1 MYKKGH
7 YGAAL
12 TAYAPVGMGALAV
25 GFDVAAVGGAVVAVG
40 LSMVPDV
47 DQKLSNIPHRGPTH
61 TVRFVVGVAVVTGIL
76 GGVLGLTVTSQWSL
90 VAGTGVYMALVGG
103 ITIGSHIAADALT
116 PMGVTPFG
124 DDRHY
129 SYDLW
134 NADSTIGNY
143 ALLGLGI
150 FSTAIALVV
159 GAELNGLFGLYLL

>member
-25 GFDVAAVGGAVVAVG
+25 GFEVAAVGGAVLSVG
-40 LSMVPDV
+40 LAMVPDW
-47 DQKLSNIPHRGPTH
+47 DQKLPNVSHRGPTH
-61 TVRFVVGVAVVTGIL
+61 TVRFAIGVAAVTGLL
-76 GGVLGLTVTSQWSL
+76 GGALGLTVTSQWFL

-103 ITIGSHIAADALT
+103 LTIGSHIAADALT

-124 DDRHY
+124 DNRHY

-134 NADSTIGNY
+134 NADSTVGNY
-143 ALLGLGI
+143 VLLGLGI
-150 FSTAIALVV
+150 LSTAIALVI
-159 GAELNGLFGLYLL
+159 GAELNALLSPYL

>member
-40 LSMVPDV
+40 LAMVPDV
-47 DQKLSNIPHRGPTH
+47 DQKLPNVPHRGPTH
-61 TVRFVVGVAVVTGIL
+61 TVRFAVGVAAVTGIL
-76 GGVLGLTVTSQWSL
+76 GGVLGFTVTSQWFL

-150 FSTAIALVV
+150 LSTAIALVI
-159 GAELNGLFGLYLL
+159 GAELNGLFRLYL